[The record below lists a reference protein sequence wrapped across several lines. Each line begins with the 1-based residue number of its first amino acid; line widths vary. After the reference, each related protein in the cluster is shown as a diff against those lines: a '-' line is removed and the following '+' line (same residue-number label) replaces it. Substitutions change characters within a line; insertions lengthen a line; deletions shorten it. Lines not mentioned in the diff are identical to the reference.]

1 MKKLL
6 LSFFLLC
13 TAVSLVAQD
22 IPENLSYTQIYNFID
37 ELAIDRVI
45 SINSVV
51 KPYSRDYIAKK
62 LREAQAADSLLTKR
76 QRKDLAFYLND
87 YALECDTVPKN
98 IVSWTDNKTF
108 ALSLLQ
114 PSFHYY
120 NKNFKARITPILGMD
135 LIGGKKGLL
144 MKRWFGADIQM
155 DIVNHVSVWASYRDI
170 SLNGNLSSQPS
181 SPHDNERRWGARIT
195 QPSYLN

>member
-6 LSFFLLC
+6 SSFFLLC

-76 QRKDLAFYLND
+76 WHHSW
-87 YALECDTVPKN
+87 PK
-98 IVSWTDNKTF
+98 W
-108 ALSLLQ
+108 
-114 PSFHYY
+114 
-120 NKNFKARITPILGMD
+120 
-135 LIGGKKGLL
+135 
-144 MKRWFGADIQM
+144 
-155 DIVNHVSVWASYRDI
+155 
-170 SLNGNLSSQPS
+170 
-181 SPHDNERRWGARIT
+181 E
-195 QPSYLN
+195 